1 MYSICWT
8 VIYLV
13 GRVILLHWSAFFAGL
28 GDYQAQSSL
37 LYIDV
42 FTFKIRVPVSCKFY
56 HLHLPP
62 LTRNPNVD
70 QIFLLQ
76 PPLIGHYS
84 SRPIVYTVK
93 TCHCTSFRQGESQM
107 SNNQTT
113 IQTDAPSNHQGP
125 ISGDI
130 WWRIWKIFLVW
141 REPGRI
147 THSQAARPLVEFLLS
162 LDFPLF
168 PFFLTGQL
176 KGCIACLHSQDSE

>member
-1 MYSICWT
+1 M
-8 VIYLV
+8 

-93 TCHCTSFRQGESQM
+93 TCHCTSFRQGESQT

-147 THSQAARPLVEFLLS
+147 THSQADHLSNFFSPLTFHSS
-162 LDFPLF
+162 L
-168 PFFLTGQL
+168 FFSLANL
-176 KGCIACLHSQDSE
+176 KGALLVWILRIQNRW